1 MSLIESD
8 RFVNNIDKN
17 NHRSHSCAVQT
28 RTDTPVLDHSSQ
40 LSVEVATQPDNWID
54 AERVARENAD
64 LLPQP
69 GATLLS
75 SDRDLLAELVRVHKP
90 CLLRAADKGLDP
102 DQLRSPAR
110 SIILDS

>member
-1 MSLIESD
+1 M
-8 RFVNNIDKN
+8 
-17 NHRSHSCAVQT
+17 QT

-40 LSVEVATQPDNWID
+40 LAVEVATQRDNWID

-64 LLPQP
+64 LLPQSGP
-69 GATLLS
+69 TLLTP
-75 SDRDLLAELVRVHKP
+75 DRDPLAELVRIKL

-102 DQLRSPAR
+102 DQPRSLAR